1 MLSKVIGHC
10 LRIER
15 FFIRMSLK
23 ILLLLLNFLLKIP

>member
-1 MLSKVIGHC
+1 MLSEVIGYC

-23 ILLLLLNFLLKIP
+23 IILLLPNSLPKMP